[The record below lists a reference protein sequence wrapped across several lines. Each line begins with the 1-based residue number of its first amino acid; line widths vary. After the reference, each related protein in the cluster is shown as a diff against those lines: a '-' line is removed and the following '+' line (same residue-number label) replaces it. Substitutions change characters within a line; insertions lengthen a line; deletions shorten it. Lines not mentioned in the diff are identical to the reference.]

1 VELEMNK
8 EKMGVIYSNAYST
21 FHWELTYLK
30 ALRQIPLEMHTI
42 YSVFTKQGSFKKGV
56 IGIK

>member
-1 VELEMNK
+1 MNK